1 MIEEL
6 VIRFS
11 FVLMSS
17 SWQELMHQT
26 PGLEQRRLGPL
37 LGSAWNNPMGDSP
50 VGQRGPEELVYFSRI
65 TLKFKNGPSQHTGCQ
80 AKVERGLRG

>member
-1 MIEEL
+1 MIEKV
-6 VIRFS
+6 VIRFT

-26 PGLEQRRLGPL
+26 PGLEQRRPGPL

-50 VGQRGPEELVYFSRI
+50 TGQKGPEELDYFSRI
-65 TLKFKNGPSQHTGCQ
+65 TFLKLKNGPSQHTGSQ
-80 AKVERGLRG
+80 AKVEV